1 MNEQTPVPTPSTT
14 LAILPEPTRKAA
26 RRARVGHRRLM
37 FGAAAIAA
45 VAVAVGTGFTVQA
58 SVDTQASIAET
69 TANGQAGA
77 YDSSQLGA
85 YSNISEARAG
95 KDARD
100 TISAANGVIAAADG
114 KVDASALQTSV
125 ASLGDYATMSVADIT
140 ELTTET
146 KAEAEKTRAATEEHD
161 RQAAEA
167 AAAAAAKAAADAAA
181 AQAAANTVE
190 GAKATAQSMAASKY
204 GWGGDQ
210 FSCLVSLWSKE
221 SGWNYQAYNAGSGA
235 TGIPQALP
243 GSKMA
248 SAGSDWQSNA
258 STQISWGLDYISRAY
273 GTPCAAWGHSQSVNW
288 Y

>member
-1 MNEQTPVPTPSTT
+1 M
-14 LAILPEPTRKAA
+14 LPEPTRKAA